1 MVQAKLLYGFETSVL
16 SRHLLNCLE
25 KPFSCLITLTQEMA
39 VHCLTSDDN
48 TMCGSSLINSSQKY
62 IAKAANLGPTDEVEY
77 DGVTYKICM
86 AELMT

>member
-1 MVQAKLLYGFETSVL
+1 MGTFQASSQLPRAAIFMLDNPNPGD
-16 SRHLLNCLE
+16 
-25 KPFSCLITLTQEMA
+25 